1 MTPTVMVDRPVR
13 PVSRHSAGSLAGH
26 AMLAPALLVV
36 AAVTLFPI
44 GYAVQMSLSQVDLG
58 LTGVRLH
65 FTGFHNYAVVFQS
78 PEFWQA
84 LVFTVVF
91 TAVTVV
97 AEFALGLLLALLCR
111 SWVRPRGALMS
122 LFLVP
127 WAFITVVSAE
137 LWGYM
142 LNGSYGLMDAVMQ
155 GLHLAQGNV
164 VWLGSPVLAS
174 ASLMAADVWKTTPF
188 VALMLLAGLLMIPE
202 EIYEA
207 SDMDGAGPAASFF
220 RITLP
225 LLRPSMLLAL
235 LFRTLQAFGVF
246 DLPFVM
252 TGGGPG
258 SSTQSLSMLAYNAM
272 FRDFDFGP
280 GTAVAVLTVV
290 VVFLMSL
297 VIIALFRGQLTGT
310 FDA

>member
-1 MTPTVMVDRPVR
+1 MTPTVR
-13 PVSRHSAGSLAGH
+13 VSRTVRRRHGGHGGSLAGH

-44 GYAVQMSLSQVDLG
+44 GYAIDMSLSHVDLG
-58 LTGVRLH
+58 LTGVHLR
-65 FTGFHNYAVVFQS
+65 FDGFHNYSVVFQS
-78 PEFWQA
+78 PQFWQS
-84 LVFTVVF
+84 LLFTVAF

-97 AEFALGLLLALLCR
+97 LEFALGLLLALLCK

-164 VWLGSPVLAS
+164 VWLGTPTLAA

-188 VALMLLAGLLMIPE
+188 VALMLLAGLLMIPD

-207 SDMDGAGPAASFF
+207 SDMDGAGPGATFF

-297 VIIALFRGQLTGT
+297 VIIAMFRGQLTGT
-310 FDA
+310 YDA